1 MPVTTRSSP
10 AAISSTSST
19 PANAEKDPE
28 NLYLWRHT
36 PRRLDFEAWRDSWLA
51 VSGRLDRTTG
61 GSLTRWKNDDYVPGD
76 EPNAGSQRRSVYLPI
91 VRDRVYD
98 VFTIFDFANPSVGM
112 SKRIPTVVSHQA
124 LFFLN
129 SPLVKD
135 CARALAET
143 VLATPSPDDAAR
155 VGIAFRRAFDRAPT
169 GQETDR
175 ALLFLVAAVRGDG
188 RREKAAW
195 SALCQ
200 TLFAANEFVY
210 RD

>member
-1 MPVTTRSSP
+1 MV
-10 AAISSTSST
+10 
-19 PANAEKDPE
+19 
-28 NLYLWRHT
+28 
-36 PRRLDFEAWRDSWLA
+36 RDALLA
-51 VSGRLDRTTG
+51 VSGRLDRTSG
-61 GSLTRWKNDDYVPGD
+61 GSLTKWKNNDYVPGD
-76 EPNAGSQRRSVYLPI
+76 EPTAGSQRRSVYLPI

-112 SKRIPTVVSHQA
+112 SKRTPTVVSHQA

-143 VLATPSPDDAAR
+143 VLAVPSRNDAAR
-155 VGIAFRRAFDRAPT
+155 VGIAFRNAFDRDPT

-175 ALLFLVAAVRGDG
+175 ALRFLVAAARGDG
-188 RREKAAW
+188 QREKAAW